1 MKQAIIRLD
10 NTKEDV
16 DVLISS
22 SNEQLFKTMDRNA
35 FLKFINKNFKIDV
48 NSNIKPK
55 IIHPNIYASS
65 DTCKVIVQE
74 EQMKIISYNGAAY
87 KIRFPN
93 SIYVIS
99 HDISQVNSVSAYC
112 YKKFNG
118 LKTVLYK
125 YPMPNMLG
133 GNKICLGTA
142 NKSMKNGI
150 EKALETIISTEFTHR
165 TVNNINKFK
174 NTGDYFTY
182 LAKEKFPYD
191 LLIKANLK
199 VGDLVDE

>member
-10 NTKEDV
+10 DTKEDV
-16 DVLISS
+16 DILITSA
-22 SNEQLFKTMDRNA
+22 NEEIFKTMDRNA
-35 FLKFINKNFKIDV
+35 FLKFINKKFKIDS
-48 NSNIKPK
+48 NSGGKPK

-74 EQMKIISYNGAAY
+74 EQMKIVSYRGDAY

-93 SIYVIS
+93 SIYIIR
-99 HDISQVNSVSAYC
+99 HDMTKVNEVSAYC
-112 YKKFNG
+112 YKVFNG

-142 NKSMKNGI
+142 SKSRI
-150 EKALETIISTEFTHR
+150 
-165 TVNNINKFK
+165 
-174 NTGDYFTY
+174 YFTY
-182 LAKEKFPYD
+182 TYYK
-191 LLIKANLK
+191 
-199 VGDLVDE
+199 